1 MVSALVKD
9 DPVIFNLNYSHSHLT
24 FSLNPPLTLPS
35 STSQSSLWA
44 NISVT
49 QVLVRNVE
57 PQTLR
62 LTPDTQNQN
71 LHCLVSRG
79 YFHTLQ

>member
-24 FSLNPPLTLPS
+24 FSLNPSLTLPS

-49 QVLVRNVE
+49 QVLVRNVA

-79 YFHTLQ
+79 YLHTLQ

>member
-1 MVSALVKD
+1 MVTALVKD

-35 STSQSSLWA
+35 STSQSGLWA

-71 LHCLVSRG
+71 LHCQVSRG
-79 YFHTLQ
+79 YLRTLQ